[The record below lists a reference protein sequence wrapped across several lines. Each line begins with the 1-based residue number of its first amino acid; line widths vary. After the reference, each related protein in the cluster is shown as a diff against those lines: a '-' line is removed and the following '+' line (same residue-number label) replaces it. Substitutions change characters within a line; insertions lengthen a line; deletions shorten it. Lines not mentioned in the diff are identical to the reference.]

1 MKILLIEDEKKV
13 ASFIKRGLEE
23 EFFTVD
29 VAYDGEKGEFM
40 ALTSEYDLIIL
51 DILLPKKNGLDVLKS
66 LRANKINTPILIL
79 TAKGSIE
86 DKVEGLNLGADDYL
100 TKPFAF
106 AELLARVRTLL
117 RRASSEK
124 SNIIKVADLELDIVK
139 HTVKRGDKIIDLTAR
154 EFALLE
160 YMIRNKGRVLTRT
173 MIAEHIWDYHFDTG
187 SKIIDVYIRRL
198 RKKIDEGFSKKLIHT
213 IRGVGYTIKEQ

>member
-117 RRASSEK
+117 RRSSSEK

-187 SKIIDVYIRRL
+187 SNIIDVYIRRL

-213 IRGVGYTIKEQ
+213 IRGVGYTINEE

>member
-1 MKILLIEDEKKV
+1 M
-13 ASFIKRGLEE
+13 
-23 EFFTVD
+23 
-29 VAYDGEKGEFM
+29 
-40 ALTSEYDLIIL
+40 
-51 DILLPKKNGLDVLKS
+51 
-66 LRANKINTPILIL
+66 RANKINTPILIL

-187 SKIIDVYIRRL
+187 SNIIDVYIRRL

>member
-154 EFALLE
+154 ELLCLS
-160 YMIRNKGRVLTRT
+160 I
-173 MIAEHIWDYHFDTG
+173 
-187 SKIIDVYIRRL
+187 
-198 RKKIDEGFSKKLIHT
+198 
-213 IRGVGYTIKEQ
+213 